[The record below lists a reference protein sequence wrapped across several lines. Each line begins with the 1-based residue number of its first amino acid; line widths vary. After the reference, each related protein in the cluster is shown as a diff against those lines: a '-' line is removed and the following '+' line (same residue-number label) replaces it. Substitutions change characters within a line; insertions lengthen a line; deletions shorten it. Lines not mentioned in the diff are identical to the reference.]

1 MGLFSI
7 FNALLDRERIYG
19 MPLSEAMPETI
30 GARLPAYIAA
40 METRQLAVFIW
51 AVLCCVLVILC
62 ISRVLTYVKEPK
74 IMASAL
80 SKLVSPILLGICPF
94 LLPSDVLY
102 DSARYIGLAV
112 GFAYCIVTTKLIFLS
127 MAKMPFAVLQGDTYP
142 LLLLS
147 IWVRTDKRL
156 TLLGSKSL
164 FQLLCVWYVYR
175 FSKWASVAMKQ
186 ICARLDIYVF
196 RIKDKTKKD

>member
-7 FNALLDRERIYG
+7 VNAFLDRERIYV
-19 MPLSEAMPETI
+19 MPLSEAMPDTI
-30 GARLPAYIAA
+30 VAHLPASIAA
-40 METRQLAVFIW
+40 METRQLAVSIW
-51 AVLCCVLVILC
+51 ALLCSVLVTLC
-62 ISRVLTYVKEPK
+62 IIRVLTFVKEPK

-80 SKLVSPILLGICPF
+80 SKLVTPFLLGICPF

-102 DSARYIGLAV
+102 DSARYIGLAM

-127 MAKMPFAVLQGDTYP
+127 MAKMPFAVLQGDVYP

-147 IWVRTDKRL
+147 IWVRVDKRL
-156 TLLGSKSL
+156 TLLGSKTL
-164 FQLLCVWYVYR
+164 FQLLCVWYLYR
-175 FSKWASVAMKQ
+175 FTNWASVAMKQ

-196 RIKDKTKKD
+196 RIKDKTKKS

>member
-1 MGLFSI
+1 
-7 FNALLDRERIYG
+7 
-19 MPLSEAMPETI
+19 
-30 GARLPAYIAA
+30 
-40 METRQLAVFIW
+40 
-51 AVLCCVLVILC
+51 
-62 ISRVLTYVKEPK
+62 
-74 IMASAL
+74 MASAL